1 MEDRDRVTEPFA
13 EPADRLRRESDLGH
27 EHDRAEAAREC
38 RLARLEVHL
47 RLAAPGRPDEQEV
60 RARRPTEP
68 GGHASDG
75 DALLGGERGGRRL
88 TGERLSLGRR
98 PSLPARCAAEGCD
111 ELERA
116 RRRRAVVVGDPE
128 RQVDEHRGDLAEH
141 LAGRGEHD
149 PRRSLDVDLG
159 NHAAGGAAAQAD
171 LQDRTLADVVRYVVG
186 EGPRY
191 RA

>member
-1 MEDRDRVTEPFA
+1 MPSPRASAASHAWRYTSVLPLPVGPTSRRCAPDARPS
-13 EPADRLRRESDLGH
+13 PA
-27 EHDRAEAAREC
+27 AI
-38 RLARLEVHL
+38 
-47 RLAAPGRPDEQEV
+47 
-60 RARRPTEP
+60 
-68 GGHASDG
+68 ASDG
-75 DALLGGERGGRRL
+75 DVLLGGERGGRRL

-98 PSLPARCAAEGCD
+98 RSLPARCPAEGCD

-141 LAGRGEHD
+141 LAGRGERD